1 MTENVQEQK
10 TASPTAE
17 AQERN
22 FANLRKALE
31 EERREKQ
38 ELAERIAKLESS
50 SKKPAIV
57 DDDDDSDPYVDNRR
71 LEKKLGSF
79 EAKMQEKIEREAEQR
94 ARRIIEEER
103 QQSWM
108 KQNPDFYDVMQH
120 AQKLADQDPETAE
133 VILRMPDT
141 FDRQKLVYRTIK
153 SMGIHKPPAPKETIQ
168 DKVNNNRKGVYYQP
182 ADTPTAPYSI
192 TADYSPA
199 SQEAAYKKLQALKQG
214 MRGF

>member
-38 ELAERIAKLESS
+38 ELAERIAKLETFVS
-50 SKKPAIV
+50 AAV
-57 DDDDDSDPYVDNRR
+57 ADYQ
-71 LEKKLGSF
+71 
-79 EAKMQEKIEREAEQR
+79 AKMQEKIEREAEQR